1 MPDTLNDLTSVFVKF
16 ATHPSLTAKVFVA
29 IGGLWSLRQTFS
41 VLGFARLYF
50 LRSSSLKRYITASHG
65 DTTTWALVTG
75 ASDGI
80 GKGFAEELCSRG
92 VDVVLHGRNE
102 RKLQGVKEDLLSRWP
117 ARHIRLLVLDAGT
130 AASDASQLEEAA
142 ASLQDLNLRILVN
155 NVGGAVT
162 PLWAPLIDRS
172 SSDVGQFID
181 INARFPTEITRVLL
195 PQLTRCQPSLI
206 INIGSGASDFACP
219 YIEVMTGAKAYN
231 QAWSKSLRLEMQAEK
246 QDIEVLH
253 FQVGMVQSNAAQRA
267 TSLLVPSSRQLARR
281 GLDMVGCGREVVWPY
296 WPHAV
301 QFGFIGSL
309 PEWLR
314 NRVFLGISL
323 KEKALEDAQL
333 KSR

>member
-1 MPDTLNDLTSVFVKF
+1 MPNTLNDLISVFDKF
-16 ATHPSLTAKVFVA
+16 VTRPSLTTKVLIA

-41 VLGFARLYF
+41 LFDFVILYC
-50 LRSSSLKRYITASHG
+50 LRSSSLERYITSSNSDPA
-65 DTTTWALVTG
+65 TWALVTG

-80 GKGFAEELCSRG
+80 GKGFAEELCSRS
-92 VDVVLHGRNE
+92 VNVILHGRNE

-117 ARHIRLLVLDAGT
+117 TRQIRLLVLDAGA
-130 AASDASQLEEAA
+130 AASDGTKLDEAA

-195 PQLTRCQPSLI
+195 PQLTKNQPSLI

-281 GLDMVGCGREVVWPY
+281 GLDVVGCGREVMWPY

-301 QFGFIGSL
+301 QFGFISSL

-314 NRVFLGISL
+314 NRVILGIAL